1 MSMASLY
8 FLPSVVLLIVLL
20 ITIPI
25 CFLMFSSLRKYRRK
39 RNLLVYTVL
48 ALMLSLLAFEAYD
61 QFVGPAIVSITLA
74 GEPFFANRVN
84 PIEVTVENLAG
95 RETSFYLVLK
105 STNATLVADSPDIIQ
120 LNSTAVKI
128 PFNLHSL
135 HEEVT
140 KTVHFQMDDTV
151 TGCIFY
157 PSIER
162 SNHGPIITGGTD
174 RAESVWNNRTGRYTL
189 NLIPGAVI

>member
-8 FLPSVVLLIVLL
+8 FLPSIVLLIVLL
-20 ITIPI
+20 IAVPV
-25 CFLMFSSLRKYRRK
+25 CFLLFSSLRQYRRK

-61 QFVGPAIVSITLA
+61 QFVGTAIVSYSLA

-95 RETSFYLVLK
+95 RETSFYLVLN
-105 STNATLVADSPDIIQ
+105 STNATLTADSPDIIQ
-120 LNSTAVKI
+120 LNNTTVKI
-128 PFNLHSL
+128 FFNLHSL

-140 KTVHFQMDDTV
+140 KTVRFQMADNV

-162 SNHGPIITGGTD
+162 TNNTPIVTGGTD

-189 NLIPGAVI
+189 NPIMGPVI

>member
-20 ITIPI
+20 ITVPL
-25 CFLMFSSLRKYRRK
+25 CFLRFLSLRKYRRK
-39 RNLLVYTVL
+39 RNLLVYIILV
-48 ALMLSLLAFEAYD
+48 LMLSLLAFEAYD
-61 QFVGPAIVSITLA
+61 QFVGPAMVSITLA

-95 RETSFYLVLK
+95 RETSFYLVLN
-105 STNATLVADSPDIIQ
+105 SANATLTADSLEIIQ

-135 HEEVT
+135 HEDVT
-140 KTVHFQMDDTV
+140 KTVHFQMDNNV

-157 PSIER
+157 QSIER
-162 SNHGPIITGGTD
+162 SNHGTIVTGGTD

-189 NLIPGAVI
+189 NPIPGAVI